1 MFCKNCGET
10 LENAA
15 MPCPKCGAAPQA
27 AQSFVPPVVPPV
39 VPVPPV
45 APVTKVVEVVP
56 EQNKPLSPWAYFGL
70 QLLFCI
76 PIVGFIFLIIFSCN
90 GSNINRRN
98 YARSYWCALLIYAI
112 VILVILLIAVAAGAS
127 LSALF

>member
-1 MFCKNCGET
+1 
-10 LENAA
+10 